1 MINRRLK
8 EYQLILASE
17 SPRRQYLLKELGLDF
32 EILTTNVKEE
42 YPSELTPEQVAVH
55 LADLKAD
62 SIDTNRLPQK
72 SIVITADT
80 IVSVDNE
87 ILGKPKNYREAVC
100 MLQKLSGKKHEVVTA
115 VCLKSKKKRINFS
128 VTSRVT
134 FKELSIE
141 EIDYYID
148 NFQPFDKAGGYGC
161 QEWIGYIGIS
171 KIEGSFFNIMG
182 LPVKEVYEHLINF

>member
-1 MINRRLK
+1 MIDHRLK
-8 EYQLILASE
+8 DYQLILASE

-32 EILTTNVKEE
+32 EILTTNIREE
-42 YPSELTPEQVAVH
+42 YPPDLLPEQVAVY

-62 SIDTNRLPQK
+62 SIDINRLPQK
-72 SIVITADT
+72 SVIIAADT
-80 IVSVDNE
+80 IVSIDNE
-87 ILGKPKNYREAVC
+87 ILGKPKTYREAVS

-115 VCLKSKKKRINFS
+115 VCLKSKKKRVNFS
-128 VTSRVT
+128 VTSRVH
-134 FKELSIE
+134 FKDLSIE
-141 EIDYYID
+141 EIEYYID

-171 KIEGSFFNIMG
+171 RIEGSFFNIMG

>member
-1 MINRRLK
+1 MINHRLK
-8 EYQLILASE
+8 DYNLILASE

-32 EILTTNVKEE
+32 EILSSNVKEE
-42 YPSELTPEQVAVH
+42 YPLDYTPEQVAVY

-62 SIDTNRLPQK
+62 SFDSTRLPQR
-72 SIVITADT
+72 SIIIAADT
-80 IVSVDNE
+80 IVSIDNE

-115 VCLKSKKKRINFS
+115 VCLKSKKKRINFH
-128 VTSRVT
+128 VTSLVY
-134 FKELSIE
+134 FKELSME

-182 LPVKEVYEHLINF
+182 LPVKELYEHLIKF